1 MMPPASLARLRFAM
15 SNRAA
20 TAITDT
26 PHVRVH
32 LIVNNLQDGAA
43 AALCMKRPT
52 SIGHPAHVNSA
63 R

>member
-1 MMPPASLARLRFAM
+1 M

-52 SIGHPAHVNSA
+52 AIGHPAHVNSA